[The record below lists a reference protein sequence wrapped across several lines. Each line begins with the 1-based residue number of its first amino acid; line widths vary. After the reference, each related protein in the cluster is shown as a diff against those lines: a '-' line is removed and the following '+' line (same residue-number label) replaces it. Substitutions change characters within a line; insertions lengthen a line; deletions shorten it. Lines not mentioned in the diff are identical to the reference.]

1 MIYYNVTTNLSEF
14 GRREIAMASELLN
27 QLANRNTTELFDAH
41 FTYEGTNLVFNK
53 RSGYVFLNDENY
65 NVGMINPDNG
75 MLDLYI
81 TTGYSG
87 TEGFINELM
96 SEFDDLHPE
105 DQKELLELKGEL
117 TK

>member
-1 MIYYNVTTNLSEF
+1 MNVTNNLSEF

-27 QLANRNTTELFDAH
+27 ELTNRNTTELFDKY
-41 FTYEGTNLVFNK
+41 FTHESTNLFFNK
-53 RSGYVFLNDENY
+53 RSGYVFLSDENY

-81 TTGYSG
+81 TTAYTG

-96 SEFDDLHPE
+96 SEFDDLHLE
-105 DQKELLELKGEL
+105 DQKQLLELKGEL
-117 TK
+117 TKNN

>member
-1 MIYYNVTTNLSEF
+1 
-14 GRREIAMASELLN
+14 
-27 QLANRNTTELFDAH
+27 
-41 FTYEGTNLVFNK
+41 
-53 RSGYVFLNDENY
+53 
-65 NVGMINPDNG
+65 

-87 TEGFINELM
+87 TEGFTNELM

>member
-1 MIYYNVTTNLSEF
+1 MNVTTNLSEF

-27 QLANRNTTELFDAH
+27 QLANRNTTELFDAY
-41 FTYEGTNLVFNK
+41 FTHEGTNLFFNK

-65 NVGMINPDNG
+65 NVGMINPNNG

-81 TTGYSG
+81 TTAYTG

-105 DQKELLELKGEL
+105 DQKQILELKGEL

>member
-1 MIYYNVTTNLSEF
+1 MNVTTNLSEF

-27 QLANRNTTELFDAH
+27 QLVNRNTTELFDKY
-41 FTYEGTNLVFNK
+41 FTHESTNLFFNK
-53 RSGYVFLNDENY
+53 RSGYVFLSDEAY

-105 DQKELLELKGEL
+105 DQEELLELNGEL
-117 TK
+117 K

>member
-1 MIYYNVTTNLSEF
+1 MNVTTNLSDF
-14 GRREIAMASELLN
+14 GAREIELASELLN
-27 QLANRNTTELFDAH
+27 QLVNRNTTELFDKY
-41 FTYEGTNLVFNK
+41 FTNKGTQLFFNTQ
-53 RSGYVFLNDENY
+53 SGYVFLSDEVY

-105 DQKELLELKGEL
+105 DQEELLELNGEL
-117 TK
+117 NK